1 MFTGII
7 EEVGIIKNIM
17 QEKGNLF
24 LTISS
29 TFSNK
34 LKVNQSISHNG
45 ICLSVSHFNDSEH
58 TLCAI
63 EETIKKT
70 NLKFLQI
77 GDLINLERCLIVGE
91 RLDGHF
97 VQGHIDCTM
106 KCVSIKETN
115 GSWAFKFKCQENNMR
130 YLCPKGSI
138 AINGVSLTVSNIND
152 KENTFE
158 VAIIP
163 YTFNH
168 TNFKNIKI
176 GSSVNIEFDM
186 ISKQLLRF
194 NK

>member
-7 EEVGIIKNIM
+7 EEVGIVKNII
-17 QEKGNLF
+17 QEKGNMF
-24 LTISS
+24 LTIISP
-29 TFSNK
+29 FSNQ

-45 ICLSVSHFNDSEH
+45 ICLSVGHFNDSEH

-70 NLKFLQI
+70 NLRSLQT
-77 GDLINLERCLIVGE
+77 GDLINLERCLIVGD

-106 KCVSIKETN
+106 KCIYSAETN
-115 GSWAFKFKCQENNMR
+115 GSWIFKFKCQENNMK

-138 AINGVSLTVSNIND
+138 AINGVSLTISNIND
-152 KENTFE
+152 RENTFE

-168 TNFKNIKI
+168 TNFKKIKLN
-176 GSSVNIEFDM
+176 SSVNVEFDM
-186 ISKQLLRF
+186 MSKQLLRF
-194 NK
+194 NR